1 MSFIILPSA
10 LKLSVEMLSVVY
22 AECRAFIIMLSAHM
36 GNAVMLSFIYAES
49 RALYYYA
56 ECNYADC
63 LYYD

>member
-1 MSFIILPSA
+1 MSLIILPSA
-10 LKLSVEMLSVVY
+10 LKLSVEMLSVVC

-56 ECNYADC
+56 ECSYADC